1 MKKDAID
8 PITASIGLAATVAST
23 AIGLKEVGARKALM
37 AALQKEQA
45 QKKKLIAALVGI
57 GGAGAGAGYVAAKK
71 PAEQKE
77 KTTVLQPIVME
88 QAAEALEMLK
98 QAIARRKS
106 DDDRKKLHKMVRP
119 FGKVYKTRKAKGWDV
134 MVDAMLGDTSSTGS
148 GH

>member
-8 PITASIGLAATVAST
+8 PLTLGVGLAATVAST

-71 PAEQKE
+71 PAEKTEQ
-77 KTTVLQPIVME
+77 TTVLQPIVME
-88 QAAEALEMLK
+88 QAKAAREMLK
-98 QAIARRKS
+98 DAVVRRKS
-106 DDDRKKLHKMVRP
+106 EGDRKKLHTMVRP
-119 FGKVYKTRKAKGWDV
+119 FGKVYKTKKAKGWDV
-134 MVDAMLGDTSSTGS
+134 MVDAMLGDTSSTGA